1 MYLYMCIITAMNIMT
16 IIISTV
22 IAVVIFMML
31 NVASEPAFA
40 VYKIKCVEC
49 CYNVFI
55 FSYISVFCFLSIRKK
70 YNGTQ

>member
-22 IAVVIFMML
+22 ITVVIFMML

-40 VYKIKCVEC
+40 VYKRKCIEC

-55 FSYISVFCFLSIRKK
+55 FSYIRVFCFLSIRKK
-70 YNGTQ
+70 YNGT

>member
-16 IIISTV
+16 IILISTV

-40 VYKIKCVEC
+40 VYKMKCIEC

-55 FSYISVFCFLSIRKK
+55 FSYIRVFCFLLIRKK
-70 YNGTQ
+70 YNGT

>member
-1 MYLYMCIITAMNIMT
+1 MYLYMCTAMNIMT

-31 NVASEPAFA
+31 NVASEPPFA
-40 VYKIKCVEC
+40 VYKMKCIEC

-55 FSYISVFCFLSIRKK
+55 FSYIRVFCFLSIRKK
-70 YNGTQ
+70 YNGT

>member
-31 NVASEPAFA
+31 NVTSEPAFA
-40 VYKIKCVEC
+40 VCKMKCVEC

>member
-1 MYLYMCIITAMNIMT
+1 MCIITAMNIMT

-40 VYKIKCVEC
+40 VYKMKCVEC
-49 CYNVFI
+49 CNNVFI

>member
-22 IAVVIFMML
+22 ITVVIFMML

-40 VYKIKCVEC
+40 VYKMK
-49 CYNVFI
+49 
-55 FSYISVFCFLSIRKK
+55 
-70 YNGTQ
+70 

>member
-1 MYLYMCIITAMNIMT
+1 MCIITAKNILT

-40 VYKIKCVEC
+40 VYKIGRAHV
-49 CYNVFI
+49 
-55 FSYISVFCFLSIRKK
+55 
-70 YNGTQ
+70 